1 MNFIFFWE
9 KTIYFDS
16 LKTKQYVIDNDNIR
30 TDLPEFLFV
39 KLNNNW
45 GIIDVNNECLTGFI
59 FDKADVNSD
68 EVPYYVYYYQYQ
80 KTSGIFSRRKTIY
93 EPRLKE

>member
-1 MNFIFFWE
+1 M
-9 KTIYFDS
+9 TIYEPICR
-16 LKTKQYVIDNDNIR
+16 KK
-30 TDLPEFLFV
+30 FLFV
-39 KLNNNW
+39 KLNNKW

-93 EPRLKE
+93 EPRLKEQIYVGSNYRRYCGFSI